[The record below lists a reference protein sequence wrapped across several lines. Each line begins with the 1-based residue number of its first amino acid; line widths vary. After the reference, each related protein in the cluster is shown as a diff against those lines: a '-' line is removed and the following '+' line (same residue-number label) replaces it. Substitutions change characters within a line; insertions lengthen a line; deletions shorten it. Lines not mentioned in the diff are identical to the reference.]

1 MRGFISL
8 NNQLESL
15 TYQEYSQIKTEIEFK
30 LKICSILDH
39 FLDRR

>member
-1 MRGFISL
+1 MTINSKIEII
-8 NNQLESL
+8 NTIPKSN
-15 TYQEYSQIKTEIEFK
+15 IEIEFK

>member
-8 NNQLESL
+8 SNRLESL
-15 TYQEYSQIKTEIEFK
+15 TYTEYSRIKLEIEFK
-30 LKICSILDH
+30 LKVCSILDN